1 MAAMH
6 DGEKKIVSIKENADL
21 VTIKDI
27 AKKANVA
34 PSTVSNVL
42 NNTKY
47 VTEDIRE
54 RVLSVVDELG
64 YSPNLIARSLK
75 TKQTNTIGV
84 IVPDLTNAFF
94 IEIVNAIEAYLY
106 EKNYS
111 ILVCCTRENKQKE
124 KKYLLSLVQKGID
137 GLLFLGTGLN
147 PSHLLAK
154 LPIPIVLIDRMIG
167 NQFSSVSIDN
177 ELGGY
182 LGTKHLLERGAKRI
196 SFLLGPLVLKTN
208 MDRLQGYQRALAENG
223 VIYDSTL
230 IVQCEPV
237 TYESGWEAVERLDVD
252 GVEYDAV
259 FAASDFLAVGALRYL
274 LYKKIRVPEQVKLV
288 GFDGIPITEI
298 FTPAITTVNQPKR
311 EMGERAARILIKMI
325 KKDPEGRV
333 NEIYEPELIIRDT
346 S

>member
-1 MAAMH
+1 MAGICG
-6 DGEKKIVSIKENADL
+6 GEKKIVSIKENAEL

-47 VTEDIRE
+47 VTEDVRE
-54 RVLSVVDELG
+54 RVFSAVEELG
-64 YSPNLIARSLK
+64 YRPNLVARSLK
-75 TKQTNTIGV
+75 TKQTNTVGV
-84 IVPDLTNAFF
+84 IIPDLTNAFF

-124 KKYLLSLVQKGID
+124 QKYLLSLVQKGID

-147 PSHLLAK
+147 SSHLLAK
-154 LPIPIVLIDRMIG
+154 LPIPIVLIDRVIG
-167 NQFSSVSIDN
+167 NQFPSVSIDN

-182 LGTKHLLERGAKRI
+182 LGAKHLLERGARKI
-196 SFLLGPLVLKTN
+196 SFLPGPLVLKTN

-237 TYESGWEAVERLDVD
+237 TYESGWEAVERLDMD

-274 LYKKIRVPEQVKLV
+274 LHKNIRVPEQVKLV

-311 EMGERAARILIKMI
+311 KMGERAAQILIKMM

-333 NEIYEPELIIRDT
+333 NEVYEPNLIVRDT